1 MGRAKSP
8 QPGARLPV
16 SRRDG
21 AIVTSGS
28 AFRAYLV
35 GTMRPALAVL
45 LAILAAPPLQAETQD
60 DVLQGRMLTG
70 WKEPD
75 GRYMAA
81 VSLQLAPGWKTYWR
95 SPGDAG
101 IPPSFDWSGS
111 RNLGAVRI
119 HWPAP
124 EVIRQNGMESI
135 GYLDAL
141 TLPVEVTPLDPAK
154 PVHLALN
161 LALGVCH
168 DICMPAELTL
178 DADLSG
184 PGARDGA
191 IAAALAEAPLTGS
204 EAGVTGVSCTVEPI
218 DDGLRVTA
226 RLDLPPQGA
235 DETVVFETGEPDVW
249 VSGATADREG
259 PVLTAVADLVPPAGK
274 PFALDR
280 SDLVVTVL
288 AQGRAVEIRGCPAP

>member
-1 MGRAKSP
+1 M
-8 QPGARLPV
+8 RLAL
-16 SRRDG
+16 SILL
-21 AIVTSGS
+21 A
-28 AFRAYLV
+28 AL
-35 GTMRPALAVL
+35 PAL
-45 LAILAAPPLQAETQD
+45 PLQAETQD
-60 DVLQGRMLTG
+60 DVLQGRLLPG
-70 WKEPD
+70 WKEAD

-81 VSLQLAPGWKTYWR
+81 VSLTLAPGWKTYWR

-111 RNLGAVRI
+111 QNLGSVRI

-124 EVIRQNGMESI
+124 EVIVQNGMKSI

-141 TLPVEVTPLDPAK
+141 TLPVEVTPLDPGK
-154 PVHLALN
+154 PVLLALN
-161 LALGVCH
+161 MALGVCH

-178 DADLSG
+178 EAELSG
-184 PGARDGA
+184 PGARDSA

-204 EAGVTGVSCTVEPI
+204 EAGVTGVSCAVEPI

-226 RLDLPPQGA
+226 RLDLPPQGG
-235 DETVVFETGEPDVW
+235 DETVVFETGEPEIW
-249 VSGATADREG
+249 VSDATADREG
-259 PVLTAVADLVPPAGK
+259 PALKAVADLVPPAGK
-274 PFALDR
+274 PFALNP